1 MAQLPFSVQFVA
13 TPLGSQNTPPPIMS
27 ANPFV
32 RVNPLNTAPEPRY
45 THRTLPP
52 PSTVVTN
59 GPLTLSNLMG
69 EWRLHKPEPM
79 QPGALSAQ
87 VALGVIAEPATRRV

>member
-1 MAQLPFSVQFVA
+1 MFVVGRGWPKA
-13 TPLGSQNTPPPIMS
+13 SGRKQS
-27 ANPFV
+27 AHPAVAYGTLV
-32 RVNPLNTAPEPRY
+32 RLSGAPK
-45 THRTLPP
+45 
-52 PSTVVTN
+52 
-59 GPLTLSNLMG
+59 G